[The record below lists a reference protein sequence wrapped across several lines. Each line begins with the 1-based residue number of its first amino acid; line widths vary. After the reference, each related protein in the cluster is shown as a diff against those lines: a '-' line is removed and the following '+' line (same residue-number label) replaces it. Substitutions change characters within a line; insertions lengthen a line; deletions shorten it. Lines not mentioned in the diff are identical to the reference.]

1 MNELEI
7 ILFKYV
13 SNGIDL
19 IVTDLNESII
29 TLPESQLEVAYNK
42 YVKIKELVEHIA
54 ERIYNN
60 RSVNAL
66 EINRLVELS
75 KPVLDKETVELVIN
89 TTLEYYDDSD
99 NVIEVS
105 LLKQDYDNDDV
116 DIILTES
123 VTQEANLPF

>member
-42 YVKIKELVEHIA
+42 YVKIKELVEHIT

>member
-19 IVTDLNESII
+19 IVTDLNETII
-29 TLPESQLEVAYNK
+29 TLTESQLEVAYNK

-66 EINRLVELS
+66 EINRLVKLS

-123 VTQEANLPF
+123 VTQDANLPF